1 MDYNLLLSFDVVYVL
16 VSSRYLTQYIDIPSL
31 LEMAQEMNSRFLSRS
46 YIGIYMLTKNVLEDV
61 CVSAET

>member
-1 MDYNLLLSFDVVYVL
+1 MYYSLLLSFDVVYDL
-16 VSSRYLTQYIDIPSL
+16 ESSRYLTQYIDIPSL

-46 YIGIYMLTKNVLEDV
+46 YIGIYMLTKNVLGDV